1 MERSE
6 PDAPAHGISLAV
18 IRPNLSGEAMGD
30 WMGLVPEW
38 PCGESRRQADL
49 HERWSYNRRRR
60 GKCASCRSALPPVL
74 FDWEECVPEETE
86 LAVPPGAFVCLL
98 CHTVNCFSCAACR
111 SSACERECRTL
122 DPTTGA
128 GGCPC
133 DCKQCS
139 SLALSPDIA
148 GYRAPCPLASCC
160 LNCRIKC
167 SECASPLAFGECKAS
182 WATGKRPVLVCEPCG
197 LVRCEEC
204 APGEGAGEPAAPC
217 CMCGRALT
225 HEAAATLLRVDWCP
239 NNTRTLHTEATLVTR
254 ELWRPR
260 IMDLL
265 SQNTGRSLSAPAWQ
279 RPITDFF
286 DPISD
291 RHAPKRKRAEA
302 APASRSSSPET
313 KKKKARKPRV
323 QNAFAIMKAAARSP
337 LVWTEQEEGSD
348 LRIEPTHPQEFRRE
362 NLFSLM
368 FPADDFGL
376 RARRRNADERGGK
389 DPASPAAMRGGA
401 GSRRIK
407 LLEVPSLS
415 VLAEEALRSSWEK
428 TARRVKNKADSK
440 ERQLTY
446 WLDEALHDAAC
457 ECAQEIECGGEYKR
471 VLVAREELHAAAR
484 LL

>member
-1 MERSE
+1 
-6 PDAPAHGISLAV
+6 
-18 IRPNLSGEAMGD
+18 
-30 WMGLVPEW
+30 
-38 PCGESRRQADL
+38 
-49 HERWSYNRRRR
+49 
-60 GKCASCRSALPPVL
+60 
-74 FDWEECVPEETE
+74 
-86 LAVPPGAFVCLL
+86 
-98 CHTVNCFSCAACR
+98 
-111 SSACERECRTL
+111 
-122 DPTTGA
+122 
-128 GGCPC
+128 
-133 DCKQCS
+133 
-139 SLALSPDIA
+139 
-148 GYRAPCPLASCC
+148 
-160 LNCRIKC
+160 
-167 SECASPLAFGECKAS
+167 
-182 WATGKRPVLVCEPCG
+182 
-197 LVRCEEC
+197 
-204 APGEGAGEPAAPC
+204 
-217 CMCGRALT
+217 
-225 HEAAATLLRVDWCP
+225 
-239 NNTRTLHTEATLVTR
+239 
-254 ELWRPR
+254 
-260 IMDLL
+260 MDLL

-291 RHAPKRKRAEA
+291 RHALKRKRAEA